1 MGLGEKLKDI
11 YYGGEEK
18 WYGFWDKV
26 DAHIPVYKIIDPIDN
41 VIPSYALFLII
52 IFLILLFACYSLVGG
67 IGLGQSQAT
76 LKLSVV
82 LDNSERT
89 PVEGATVTLE
99 GIGEFTTDAF
109 GLIAPINVPYNSEI
123 AITATKD
130 TKIKKTVIVI
140 DDFDKVVE
148 IALPGPAGFLGTKS
162 IIFKTESGEIA
173 TGEVTLAFSCSRST
187 APPGNQT
194 IYTGTTNVTYS
205 EEECGTLTVSV
216 TSPKYEATSFQMLT
230 SDMSKTINLTSS
242 QPKIKGKATVSLKL
256 NGALIT
262 ENITVQAFSTG
273 NSYLPQDSKQVS
285 NGQATFELLEGDYF
299 FKVRQEQ
306 GYKAKE
312 STRIT
317 VSQNSQ
323 ASVDIAMEKSI
334 IGIIE
339 VRTREGSSVL
349 SGVNLVLA
357 SKTSGGSLVEVFNK
371 DSNDGGQA
379 TFELAESG
387 NYYVSATKDGYCG
400 VGKDVNIGDTI
411 ILTLKRADATCG
423 QKVRVK
429 VVDQDGKAVAFAK
442 VALFASKVDE
452 EYKLPYIEKITD
464 FNGYAEWYPVRDSTA
479 GETYRVFG
487 FKAKYSGWSEARKVN
502 VRTAGADFV
511 VRIEIPMGTVKIKV
525 SNVDSEPLQFSE
537 VQLFDNYVPS
547 GSATTPVTSKRLIE
561 NVDGTIEFNVKAD
574 KMVYAIVKKEGYETF
589 TTIPKQV
596 IGEGT
601 IGFDITLLKPP
612 AEQLVVRPLGF
623 FKGES
628 SVIQVEA
635 GQEYMALFEITVPKN
650 YDQVGFFARVG
661 KANITKT
668 ELDKLFIKDVIAPG
682 KKIITTGSAYNPPK
696 GYDNIDSKYLNLEE
710 SKWANIVWGGGTFE
724 KGKII
729 VGIKVK
735 VKQIAQAEDRLDV
748 GFRAWGAMSGGY
760 ERDPY
765 DAEFGAS
772 QNQHNL
778 KQELYASTKEE
789 YITVGTETICDSPS
803 QERSFCITATY
814 TDPDNFT
821 QSFTEAFD
829 AKNNTPYNVSIKVM
843 NNSLI
848 GFDNARTMID
858 NPEQNLFFG
867 KYSLMTPSYVQRDGN
882 INGYKSEWIN
892 TFNYIRNSSISISSL
907 NVVPQKVG
915 AGTLGLKIRDGSSM
929 IFEKPFTINVSAS
942 KKMKIQYMSGG
953 KFVDQMDKII
963 AGRVQQITVKALDAD
978 TGLEVEGAAVKLYD
992 RFGVLLIS
1000 KVTNKLGS
1008 VTISIP
1014 ASMPGEKLKLQ
1025 IEKPEYET
1033 FVNEFSV
1040 AEDVVDVT
1048 PASLTFT
1055 VNPQSNPID
1064 KKTVRIDNKTGLDL
1078 TIKSIAISGKLKGLL
1093 DEMQIENWFNNYV
1106 GLVIKS
1112 QDYEEIEFAVVS
1124 AKTIPTADDLDAVF
1138 QITVGSQGKEWV
1150 KEIPAKIRVGL
1161 GKDVD
1166 NPSCLQISKNDW
1178 TQVTRGNQIEIGL
1191 EVVNNCTVTTT
1202 AGTKPVAL
1210 RNLGASINSPTGI
1223 AGTFNLQYRTAQVE
1237 LGTAYSKSIK
1247 STIDAGE
1254 KVPVTIKF
1262 TPAAGSAGVA
1272 VGTIVF
1278 EAQNSTDS
1286 KAQKLTAELKYNLDY
1301 ENIQECLVIGADL
1314 VSIDQPGEGSFSI
1327 NNTCKFKT
1335 DIQLD
1340 SGDLQGALSESIF
1353 SLNARESKDVKV
1365 KTSEGQ
1371 LPGMYNVLILA
1382 RQQGTTLEI
1391 VDNVK
1396 ILAEEKDACIKLSRY
1411 EFDVFDSPYNNFDG
1425 SDMGYLRNECAE
1437 RTLTV
1442 QVTGII
1448 PYDMD
1453 KLLRSALI
1461 GGLVGGI
1468 AGYVKSGKWSNS
1480 KNPQVAANDVRT
1492 NLPDQ
1497 SRRMQSGINNNQNSP
1512 QAQIQTQLP
1521 WYKRFWRWMTGYKE
1535 PATGTVRA
1543 LPVEGSKFA
1552 PVDASCAVSG
1562 FKQKPDPLK
1571 IDTSS
1576 SDSANDQKTNAS
1588 TSPLSVCAEACKA
1601 KYSAPGKDCKTSVSS
1616 CQLQC
1621 EKTVTEKANKFSE
1634 LYSKVESDF
1643 KNYSERGAKT
1653 EKELAASRETFL
1665 NRLATD
1671 AVEDTT
1677 SVGKI
1682 DADTSKHFNSEVDK
1696 AAKAYNDDAEKYNGK
1711 VDELRKE
1718 VKELTNFDVMIDGQ
1732 KLYSVAS
1739 DKTPEEIVQ
1748 KADLVVAEGYYVTI
1762 DEAKSKV
1769 SSASKI
1775 SIGANEHK
1783 AGDILQDW
1791 EYLALQN
1798 AGYKKMSYTTD
1809 SASPW
1814 VATSTTEEWLNDAT
1828 GERFIVSKTSP
1839 HKIISILQGS
1849 AENFGLPT
1857 FTPSIANFIL
1867 ASPDSVSGTTT
1878 VNTGTSGIFGGSGSG
1893 GMGRIMQ
1900 IGLPYM
1906 AGSFANSGMGGALMG
1921 AATSFFMEWS
1931 QGKDTPVDYRATFTV
1946 PLIHIKKNGVTLSSP
1961 DGVVFDQAA
1970 SNDVTY
1976 DIDRYA
1982 GTSVNDSY
1990 TSSSSK
1996 SSNTSTAYTGNYL
2009 YNSQAMTAT
2018 VGTTELREL
2027 NFSNPAKK
2035 MTKSRYQPFVGVL
2048 TVNADE
2054 NVYNKKYDYDT
2065 VKQNAIDRG
2074 EMCDDEDSGI
2084 FGGDCEGGNFLENLF
2099 KPNGSTETLAEIKYE
2114 DLNLSEVRKYVKKF
2128 HLLFDSYEFVDCGP
2142 NTYPCVA
2149 PIRASCDVD
2158 GKRGV
2163 TGPEGVPRIKLAW
2176 GWSDIDVQE
2185 CDPEYNTGYNYC
2197 DTEQFTIS
2205 TIKKLLALSKF
2216 LGPTNSLPNCPSGID
2231 IVGTKTQALKP
2242 NALDVGIT
2250 SIEVKPT
2257 LGGAILE
2264 TVVETNNNLEMSA
2277 RLHIAFKRED
2287 GTVVAGTC
2295 ADQTKTFT
2303 SNTKFSC
2310 VVDSN
2315 VVGTGSFNVD
2325 ATIQPT
2331 LCAGCEN
2338 NDTAN
2343 DTIQTRLIIGSTST
2357 VQNCQSYSTTRD
2369 YFEKVLS
2376 ANNKLTTSQGGY
2388 SGQTVLKYL
2397 SFKTNLVRDGFSSDF
2412 KADFDDFAT
2421 NLAEASTDYKN
2432 SGLKELFLSDK
2443 FKVNWPTK
2451 PAAWDAGK
2459 YDARIVVKFKNN
2471 SWAWDSN
2478 NIESITISL
2487 DPQGDPEPYFTIYNM
2502 AFDGSLGKN
2511 SDNGRQGYG
2520 SGFVQKTEDIFQ
2532 INNVDNL
2539 VVAQPT
2545 AASNALTTVNT
2556 SVIKGTQAF
2565 YLLNSTPT
2573 RGNVMSITRSGDVI
2587 DFTLTPSVAVPL
2599 ILNIS
2604 RKTSTDAYAFYSAEV
2619 NGQPQELGSSFI
2631 SWTGI
2636 GQGCVDFKGVPMN
2649 AYYNTP
2655 DAKSSQQFT
2664 GFVGYGLSWPIADL
2678 SGTTSFYGSFFAPQ
2692 DTVTQIVMSGV
2703 RDDGYFESTYAAGA
2717 AQKVLKVEP
2726 STGYNVKSL
2735 KDVLD
2740 LVADSKVCVIGG
2752 DYYWNNIEITNTL
2765 KDTINAKENTCI
2777 ASR

>member
-41 VIPSYALFLII
+41 VIPSFALFLII
-52 IFLILLFACYSLVGG
+52 IFLILLFVGYTLAG
-67 IGLGQSQAT
+67 GMGLGQSQAV

-99 GIGEFTTDAF
+99 GIGDYTTDIF
-109 GLIAPINVPYNSEI
+109 GLIAPISVPYNSEI

-130 TKIKKTVIVI
+130 AKTKRTAIVI
-140 DDFDKVVE
+140 DEFDKVVE

-173 TGEVTLAFSCSRST
+173 TGEVTLAFSCSRNV
-187 APPGNQT
+187 AAPGNQT

-216 TSPKYEATSFQMLT
+216 TSPKYEATSFQMLS
-230 SDMSKTINLTSS
+230 SDMSKTINLASS
-242 QPKIKGKATVSLKL
+242 QPKVKGKATVSLKL

-285 NGQATFELLEGDYF
+285 NGQAIFELLEGDYF

-312 STRIT
+312 STR
-317 VSQNSQ
+317 VSVSESTQ

-334 IGIIE
+334 IGIIN

-349 SGVNLVLA
+349 SGANVELA
-357 SKTSGGSLVEVFNK
+357 IKTAGGSLQGVFNK

-387 NYYVSATKDGYCG
+387 SYYVSATKDGYCG

-411 ILTLKRADATCG
+411 VLTMKKTDSTCG
-423 QKVRVK
+423 QRVRVQ
-429 VVDQDGKAVAFAK
+429 VLDQDGKAVSFAK

-464 FNGYAEWYPVRDSTA
+464 LNGYAEWNPVRDSIA
-479 GETYRVFG
+479 GETFRVFA
-487 FKAKYSGWSEARKVN
+487 FKAKYSGWSEAREVN
-502 VRTAGADFV
+502 VKTAGADFV
-511 VRIEIPMGTVKIKV
+511 VRIEIPMGAVKIKV
-525 SNVDSEPLQFSE
+525 TNVDLEPLQFSE

-547 GSATTPVTSKRLIE
+547 GVATTPVSSKRLIE

-574 KMVYAIVKKEGYETF
+574 KMVYAVIKKEGYESY
-589 TTIPKQV
+589 TTLPKQV

-601 IGFDITLLKPP
+601 IAFDITLLKPP

-635 GQEYMALFEITVPKN
+635 GQEYTALFEITVPKD

-661 KANITKT
+661 KANISKT

-682 KKIITTGSAYNPPK
+682 KKTIITGATYNPPK
-696 GYDNIDSKYLNLEE
+696 GYDNVDSKYLNLEE
-710 SKWANIVWGGGTFE
+710 SKWANVVWDGGTFE

-765 DAEFGAS
+765 DAEFGTS

-778 KQELYASTKEE
+778 KEELYASTKEE

-829 AKNNTPYNVSIKVM
+829 AKNNTPYTVSIKVM
-843 NNSLI
+843 NNSLV

-867 KYSLMTPSYVQRDGN
+867 RYSLMTPSYVQRDGN
-882 INGYKSEWIN
+882 INGYKTDWID
-892 TFNYIRNSSISISSL
+892 TFNFIRNSSISISSL
-907 NVVPQKVG
+907 NVTPKKVG
-915 AGTLGLKIRDGSSM
+915 AGTIDLKIRDGSSL
-929 IFEKPFTINVSAS
+929 IFEKPFTINIAAS
-942 KKMKIQYMSGG
+942 KKMKIQYMSDG
-953 KFVDQMDKII
+953 KFVDTMDKII

-1000 KVTNKLGS
+1000 KVTNKLGA
-1008 VTISIP
+1008 VTITIP

-1025 IEKPEYET
+1025 IEQPEYET
-1033 FVNEFSV
+1033 YVNEFSV
-1040 AEDVVDVT
+1040 AEDVVDVA

-1055 VNPQSNPID
+1055 VNPQSNSID

-1078 TIKSIAISGKLKGLL
+1078 TIKSIALSGKLKGLL

-1112 QDYEEIEFAVVS
+1112 QDYEEVEFAVVS
-1124 AKTIPTADDLDAVF
+1124 AKTIPTADDLEAAF

-1210 RNLGASINSPTGI
+1210 RNLGASINSATGV

-1237 LGTAYSKSIK
+1237 LGSAYAKSIK
-1247 STIDAGE
+1247 STVDAGE
-1254 KVPVTIKF
+1254 KVPVTVKF
-1262 TPAAGSAGVA
+1262 TPAAGGSGVA
-1272 VGTIVF
+1272 TGTIVF
-1278 EAQNSTDS
+1278 EASNSTDS

-1301 ENIQECLVIGADL
+1301 ENIQECLVIGSDL
-1314 VSIDQPGEGSFSI
+1314 VQIDQPGEGSFSI

-1353 SLNARESKDVKV
+1353 SLNAGESKDIKV
-1365 KTSEGQ
+1365 TTSEGQ

-1396 ILAEEKDACIKLSRY
+1396 ILAEEKDACLRLSRY
-1411 EFDVFDSPYNNFDG
+1411 EFDVFDSPFNNFDG

-1442 QVTGII
+1442 QVTGTI

-1480 KNPQVAANDVRT
+1480 SNPSKATQDVRT

-1497 SRRMQSGINNNQNSP
+1497 TKRMQSGVYGNPDSP
-1512 QAQIQTQLP
+1512 AVQYQSQLP
-1521 WYKRFWRWMTGYKE
+1521 WYKRFWRWLTGYKE
-1535 PATGTVRA
+1535 PATGVVRA
-1543 LPVEGSKFA
+1543 IPVAESKA
-1552 PVDASCAVSG
+1552 GPIDKTCAVSG
-1562 FKQKPDPLK
+1562 YKPVPDPAKLDLTK
-1571 IDTSS
+1571 EDPNDDFGVAANVSS
-1576 SDSANDQKTNAS
+1576 SPTNMCDSACT
-1588 TSPLSVCAEACKA
+1588 A
-1601 KYSAPGKDCKTSVSS
+1601 KYSNPAGKECKTSVAS
-1616 CQLQC
+1616 CKVECL
-1621 EKTVTEKANKFSE
+1621 KIVTEKANAVAKLSSDAE
-1634 LYSKVESDF
+1634 SK
-1643 KNYSERGAKT
+1643 
-1653 EKELAASRETFL
+1653 EKEYNEKAVAVETDLSPKRQAFIADL
-1665 NRLATD
+1665 EGQAQLATISVD
-1671 AVEDTT
+1671 QINEKTT
-1677 SVGKI
+1677 
-1682 DADTSKHFNSEVDK
+1682 THFNSEVDTVVG
-1696 AAKAYNDDAEKYNGK
+1696 KYNTAAGEYNK
-1711 VDELRKE
+1711 TVEETRKT
-1718 VKELTNFDVMIDGQ
+1718 LGNALNFDVAVSGE
-1732 KLYSVAS
+1732 KLFSVKV
-1739 DKTPEEIVQ
+1739 DKDVKE
-1748 KADLVVAEGYYVTI
+1748 VVK
-1762 DEAKSKV
+1762 EAKTVDASKYKVTVDQAKSAV
-1769 SSASKI
+1769 SSASKVSIAGADYRVGNDI
-1775 SIGANEHK
+1775 SGVYPTLSMNGYTKEQYYTMANPTYEQWTNRISGESFIVDSLDHK
-1783 AGDILQDW
+1783 IKTVVSGSMWAADFTL
-1791 EYLALQN
+1791 
-1798 AGYKKMSYTTD
+1798 S
-1809 SASPW
+1809 SAANFLL
-1814 VATSTTEEWLNDAT
+1814 ATSAD
-1828 GERFIVSKTSP
+1828 SYS
-1839 HKIISILQGS
+1839 GS
-1849 AENFGLPT
+1849 
-1857 FTPSIANFIL
+1857 
-1867 ASPDSVSGTTT
+1867 TT
-1878 VNTGTSGIFGGSGSG
+1878 VNTSTSGIFGSNSG
-1893 GMGRIMQ
+1893 GLGNIMQ
-1900 IGLPYM
+1900 VGLPYM

-1921 AATSFFMEWS
+1921 AATSFFLEWS
-1931 QGKDTPVDYRATFTV
+1931 QGKDTPVDYKATFTV
-1946 PLIHIKKNGVTLSSP
+1946 PLIHIKKNGVTLNSP
-1961 DGVVFDQAA
+1961 DGIVFDQAL

-1982 GTSVNDSY
+1982 GTSVSDSY
-1990 TSSSSK
+1990 TSSSS
-1996 SSNTSTAYTGNYL
+1996 SSSSTGADYTGNYL

-2018 VGTTELREL
+2018 VGTVELREL

-2048 TVNADE
+2048 TVSADE
-2054 NVYNKKYDYDT
+2054 NVYNKKYDYGY
-2065 VKQNAIDRG
+2065 VKDNAIARG
-2074 EMCDDEDSGI
+2074 ELCDDEDSGFLGGL
-2084 FGGDCEGGNFLENLF
+2084 FGDDCGGGNFLENLF
-2099 KPNGSTETLAEIKYE
+2099 KPNGSSETLAEIKYE
-2114 DLNLSEVRKYVKKF
+2114 DLNIASKRNYVKKF

-2158 GKRGV
+2158 GKKGV
-2163 TGPEGVPRIKLAW
+2163 TGAEGVPKIKLAW
-2176 GWSDIDVQE
+2176 GWSDIGVQE
-2185 CDPEYNTGYNYC
+2185 CDSEYNTGYSYC

-2216 LGPTNSLPNCPSGID
+2216 LGPTDSLPNCPSGID
-2231 IVGTKTQALKP
+2231 IVGTKTQALKS

-2277 RLHIAFKRED
+2277 KLHIVFKRED
-2287 GTVVAGTC
+2287 GTVVANTC

-2315 VVGTGSFNVD
+2315 VIGTGSFNVD

-2331 LCAGCEN
+2331 LCVGCEN

-2343 DTIQTRLIIGSTST
+2343 DTIRTRLIIGSTST

-2388 SGQTVLKYL
+2388 SGQDILKYI

-2432 SGLKELFLSDK
+2432 SGLKELFVSDK
-2443 FKVNWPTK
+2443 FKVNWPNK

-2532 INNVDNL
+2532 INNTDNL

-2678 SGTTSFYGSFFAPQ
+2678 AGITSFYGSFFAPQ
-2692 DTVTQIVMSGV
+2692 DTVTQVVMSGV
-2703 RDDGYFESTYAAGA
+2703 RDDGYFESTYAGGA

>member
-11 YYGGEEK
+11 YYSGEEG

-26 DAHIPVYKIIDPIDN
+26 DAHVPVYKIIDPIDN
-41 VIPSYALFLII
+41 VIPSFALFLIV
-52 IFLILLFACYSLVGG
+52 IFLILLFVGYMLAG
-67 IGLGQSQAT
+67 GAGFGQQQAV

-82 LDNSERT
+82 LDNAERT
-89 PVEGATVTLE
+89 PVEGATVTLD
-99 GIGEFTTDAF
+99 GFGEYTTDAF
-109 GLIAPINVPYNSEI
+109 GLVAPISVPYNSEI
-123 AITATKD
+123 AITASKD
-130 TKIKKTVIVI
+130 TKTKKTAVVI

-173 TGEVTLAFSCSRST
+173 TGEVSLAFTCSRNV
-187 APPGNQT
+187 AAPGNQT

-205 EEECGTLTVSV
+205 EEECGTLTINV
-216 TSPKYEATSFQMLT
+216 TSPKYDATSFQMT
-230 SDMSKTINLTSS
+230 TADMSKTISLVSS
-242 QPKIKGKATVSLKL
+242 QPKVKGKATVNLKL

-262 ENITVQAFSTG
+262 ENVTVQAFSTG
-273 NSYLPQDSKQVS
+273 NSYLPQDSKQVV

-312 STRIT
+312 SARIT
-317 VSQNSQ
+317 VSEGTT

-334 IGIIE
+334 IGVID
-339 VRTREGSSVL
+339 VRTREGSSIL
-349 SGVNLVLA
+349 TGVNLVLA
-357 SKTSGGSLVEVFNK
+357 SKTIGGSLVEVFNK

-387 NYYVSATKDGYCG
+387 SYYVSATKDGYCG

-411 ILTLKRADATCG
+411 VLTMKKTDSTCG
-423 QKVRVK
+423 QRVRVQ
-429 VVDQDGKAVAFAK
+429 VLDQDGKPVSFAK
-442 VALFASKVDE
+442 VALFADKGGD

-464 FNGYAEWYPVRDSTA
+464 LNGYAEWNPVRDSSI
-479 GETYRVFG
+479 GETFKIFA
-487 FKAKYSGWSEARKVN
+487 FKAKYSGWSEAREVN

-511 VRIEIPMGTVKIKV
+511 VRIEIPMGGVKLKV
-525 SNVDSEPLQFSE
+525 SNVDGEALQFSE
-537 VQLFDNYVPS
+537 VQLFDNYVS
-547 GSATTPVTSKRLIE
+547 IDSASTPVTSKRLIE
-561 NVDGTIEFNVKAD
+561 NVDGTIEFNIKAD
-574 KMVYAIVKKEGYETF
+574 KMVYAVVKKEGYETF
-589 TTIPKQV
+589 TTLPKQV
-596 IGEGT
+596 VGEGT
-601 IGFDITLLKPP
+601 ITFDITLLKPP
-612 AEQLVVRPLGF
+612 AEALVVKPLGF

-635 GQEYMALFEITVPKN
+635 GQEYTALFEITVPKD
-650 YDQVGFFARVG
+650 YAQLGFFARVG
-661 KANITKT
+661 KANISKT

-682 KKIITTGSAYNPPK
+682 KKTIITGASYNPPK

-710 SKWANIVWGGGTFE
+710 SKWAQVVWDEGTYE

-748 GFRAWGAMSGGY
+748 GFRAWGVLSGGY

-765 DAEFGAS
+765 DAEFGPS
-772 QNQHNL
+772 QDLHNL
-778 KQELYASTKEE
+778 KEELYASTKEE

-821 QSFTEAFD
+821 QSFTDAFD
-829 AKNNTPYNVSIKVM
+829 AKNNTPYTVAIKVM

-882 INGYKSEWIN
+882 INGYKTDWID

-915 AGTLGLKIRDGSSM
+915 AGTIDIKIRDGSSM
-929 IFEKPFTINVSAS
+929 IFEKPFTVNIAAS
-942 KKMKIQYMSGG
+942 KKMKIQYMSDG
-953 KFVDQMDKII
+953 KFVDTMDKVI
-963 AGRVQQITVKALDAD
+963 AGRIQQITVKAVDAD

-992 RFGVLLIS
+992 RFGVLLIN
-1000 KVTNKLGS
+1000 KVTNKLGA

-1014 ASMPGEKLKLQ
+1014 ASMPGEKLRLQ

-1033 FVNEFSV
+1033 VTNEFNI

-1048 PASLTFT
+1048 PNSLTFT
-1055 VNPQSNPID
+1055 VNPQSNAID

-1093 DEMQIENWFNNYV
+1093 DEAQIETYFNNYV

-1112 QDYEEIEFAVVS
+1112 QDYEEIDFAVIS
-1124 AKTIPTADDLDAVF
+1124 AKTIPTADDLEAAF
-1138 QITVGSQGKEWV
+1138 QITVGAEGKEWV

-1210 RNLGASINSPTGI
+1210 RNLGASINSATGI

-1237 LGTAYSKSIK
+1237 LGSAYSKSIK
-1247 STIDAGE
+1247 SVVTEGE

-1262 TPAAGSAGVA
+1262 TPAAGGSGVA
-1272 VGTIVF
+1272 TGTIVF
-1278 EAQNSTDS
+1278 EASNSTDS

-1301 ENIQECLVIGADL
+1301 ENIQECLVIGSDL

-1353 SLNARESKDVKV
+1353 SLNAGESKDVKV

-1396 ILAEEKDACIKLSRY
+1396 ILAEEKDACLRLSRY
-1411 EFDVFDSPYNNFDG
+1411 EFDVFDSPFNNFDG
-1425 SDMGYLRNECAE
+1425 TDMGYLRNECAE

-1442 QVTGII
+1442 QVTGTI

-1480 KNPQVAANDVRT
+1480 KNAQIAAPDAKDKVVRAGKANAEEVVRAEAAPTPRAEDSKKKWWQFWKKADSKDAAAKANTGATPYVSKNGTTKSDVVFDAKGDSANSRLYKECFKACDDKYSDKPDKLKGCWTACDTAIVAKESELQSIVDEQTAEAKKVNQTIAEKIQTEINQQTNSWTNVEVKAQTGEISVEGINGVANTNYDKLKSSVESEYTSAAKEYNNKIKDLKGKFDTANKLEVPFEGIKVYVKKPISSEDETKTFFQTASETPKLTDFKVSVEGADTTGNGTSTSGPFTKGMLTATVPNNELPLGNVVVYKAFDGSYWVKIKGQTNIQGSQYYDVDSATKAAND
-1492 NLPDQ
+1492 LY
-1497 SRRMQSGINNNQNSP
+1497 
-1512 QAQIQTQLP
+1512 AQ
-1521 WYKRFWRWMTGYKE
+1521 TGN
-1535 PATGTVRA
+1535 
-1543 LPVEGSKFA
+1543 
-1552 PVDASCAVSG
+1552 SG
-1562 FKQKPDPLK
+1562 FVFPA
-1571 IDTSS
+1571 IIS
-1576 SDSANDQKTNAS
+1576 N
-1588 TSPLSVCAEACKA
+1588 
-1601 KYSAPGKDCKTSVSS
+1601 
-1616 CQLQC
+1616 
-1621 EKTVTEKANKFSE
+1621 
-1634 LYSKVESDF
+1634 
-1643 KNYSERGAKT
+1643 
-1653 EKELAASRETFL
+1653 FL
-1665 NRLATD
+1665 LAT
-1671 AVEDTT
+1671 
-1677 SVGKI
+1677 S
-1682 DADTSKHFNSEVDK
+1682 ADS
-1696 AAKAYNDDAEKYNGK
+1696 
-1711 VDELRKE
+1711 
-1718 VKELTNFDVMIDGQ
+1718 
-1732 KLYSVAS
+1732 YS
-1739 DKTPEEIVQ
+1739 
-1748 KADLVVAEGYYVTI
+1748 
-1762 DEAKSKV
+1762 
-1769 SSASKI
+1769 
-1775 SIGANEHK
+1775 GA
-1783 AGDILQDW
+1783 
-1791 EYLALQN
+1791 
-1798 AGYKKMSYTTD
+1798 
-1809 SASPW
+1809 
-1814 VATSTTEEWLNDAT
+1814 
-1828 GERFIVSKTSP
+1828 
-1839 HKIISILQGS
+1839 
-1849 AENFGLPT
+1849 
-1857 FTPSIANFIL
+1857 
-1867 ASPDSVSGTTT
+1867 TT
-1878 VNTGTSGIFGGSGSG
+1878 VNTSSNGIFGSGSG
-1893 GMGRIMQ
+1893 GMGNIMQ

-1921 AATSFFMEWS
+1921 AATSFFLEWS

-1946 PLIHIKKNGVTLSSP
+1946 PLIHIKNNGISLDSP
-1961 DGVVFDQAA
+1961 DGVVFDKAT

-1982 GTSVNDSY
+1982 GTTVSESSG
-1990 TSSSSK
+1990 TSSS
-1996 SSNTSTAYTGNYL
+1996 TSTSSQYTGNYL

-2018 VGTTELREL
+2018 VGTVELREL

-2035 MTKSRYQPFVGVL
+2035 MSKSRYQPFVGVL

-2054 NVYNKKYDYDT
+2054 NVYNKKYDYDY
-2065 VKQNAIDRG
+2065 VKDRAIARG
-2074 EMCDDEDSGI
+2074 EMCDDSDSGI
-2084 FGGDCEGGNFLENLF
+2084 FGGLFGGDCSNSNFLENLF
-2099 KPNGSTETLAEIKYE
+2099 KPNGSTESLAEIKYE
-2114 DLNLSEVRKYVKKF
+2114 DLNISEKRNYVKKF

-2158 GKRGV
+2158 GKKGV
-2163 TGPEGVPRIKLAW
+2163 TGAEGVPRIKLAW
-2176 GWSDIDVQE
+2176 NWDDIGVQE
-2185 CDPEYNTGYNYC
+2185 CDSEYNTGYNYC
-2197 DTEQFTIS
+2197 DSEQFTIS
-2205 TIKKLLALSKF
+2205 TIKKLLAISKF

-2257 LGGAILE
+2257 LGGAVLE

-2277 RLHIAFKRED
+2277 KLHIVFKRED
-2287 GTVVAGTC
+2287 GSVVPGTC

-2315 VVGTGSFNVD
+2315 VIGTGSFNVD
-2325 ATIQPT
+2325 ATITPT

-2343 DTIQTRLIIGSTST
+2343 DTIRTRLVIGSTST

-2388 SGQTVLKYL
+2388 SGQDILKYI

-2412 KADFDDFAT
+2412 KADFDDFAS
-2421 NLAEASTDYKN
+2421 NLAAASTDYKN
-2432 SGLKELFLSDK
+2432 SGLKDLFLSDK

-2459 YDARIVVKFKNN
+2459 YDARIVIKFKNN

-2478 NIESITISL
+2478 NIESITINL

-2532 INNVDNL
+2532 INNIDSIVF
-2539 VVAQPT
+2539 AQPT

-2556 SVIKGTQAF
+2556 SVLKGTQAF

-2587 DFTLTPSVAVPL
+2587 DFSLTPSIAIPL
-2599 ILNIS
+2599 ILNID

-2678 SGTTSFYGSFFAPQ
+2678 AGTTSFYGSFFAPQ
-2692 DTVTQIVMSGV
+2692 DTVTQLVMSGV
-2703 RDDGYFESTYAAGA
+2703 RDDGYFQSTYAAGA
-2717 AQKVLKVEP
+2717 AEKILKVEP
-2726 STGYNVKSL
+2726 NTGYSIKSL
-2735 KDVLD
+2735 QDVLN
-2740 LVADSKVCVIGG
+2740 LVAQSKVCVIGG
-2752 DYYWNNIEITNTL
+2752 DYYWNNVGITEDL